1 MISYWQDLTST
12 ELAAQVHERL
22 VAVMVLGAIEQHGP
36 HLPLSTDLDI
46 GQGLLAAALARLAED
61 VDVIVL
67 PPLVISASEEHLSFP
82 GSLSIGGDTAARQV
96 IAAAEGLE
104 RVRIQ
109 RLVLL
114 NSHGGNIGWM
124 EQAALEIRRRLG
136 LLVVKVNYM
145 QMPPPVAVL
154 SARELAC
161 GLHGGQAETAM
172 MLHLHPDKV
181 RRDRLGDFPSSADPD
196 SLLGPT
202 GPASYAWLAED
213 LNSAGVT
220 GNAGAATAEQGKRL
234 VDHYATLLARVLH
247 EAAAFKKSGGGNAQ
261 QA

>member
-12 ELAAQVHERL
+12 ELVEQVHESL

-46 GQGLLAAALARLAED
+46 GRGLLVAALARLADD

-67 PPLVISASEEHLSFP
+67 PSLAISASDEHLSFP
-82 GSLSIGGDTAARQV
+82 GSLSIGAETAACQV
-96 IAAAEGLE
+96 IAAAESLE
-104 RVRIQ
+104 RVGIN

-124 EQAALEIRRRLG
+124 EQAALDIRRRLG
-136 LLVVKVNYM
+136 LLVVKANYM
-145 QMPPPVAVL
+145 QMPPPAEVL
-154 SARELAC
+154 SARELAS

-172 MLHLHPDKV
+172 MLHLHPDRV
-181 RRDRLGDFPSSADPD
+181 RCDRLGDFPSSADPD
-196 SLLGPT
+196 TLLGPT

-213 LNSAGVT
+213 LNGDGVT
-220 GNAGAATAEQGKRL
+220 GNAAAATAEQGKLL
-234 VDHYATLLARVLH
+234 VDHYATLLARVLT
-247 EAAAFKKSGGGNAQ
+247 EAAAFDKNWSKR
-261 QA
+261 

>member
-12 ELAAQVHERL
+12 ELAEQVHERL

-46 GQGLLAAALARLAED
+46 GRGLLAAALASLADD
-61 VDVIVL
+61 VDMIVL
-67 PPLVISASEEHLSFP
+67 PPLAISASDEHLSFP
-82 GSLSIGGDTAARQV
+82 GSLSISAEIAARQV
-96 IAAAEGLE
+96 IASAEGLG
-104 RVRIQ
+104 RVGIQ

-124 EQAALEIRRRLG
+124 EQAALDIRRRLG
-136 LLVVKVNYM
+136 LLVVKANYM
-145 QMPPPVAVL
+145 QMPPPAAVL
-154 SARELAC
+154 PARELAS

-202 GPASYAWLAED
+202 GPASYGWLAED
-213 LNSAGVT
+213 LNSEGVT
-220 GNAGAATAEQGKRL
+220 GNAAAATPEQGKLL
-234 VDHYATLLARVLH
+234 VDHYATLLARVFT
-247 EAAAFKKSGGGNAQ
+247 EAAAFNKNWSQ
-261 QA
+261 R